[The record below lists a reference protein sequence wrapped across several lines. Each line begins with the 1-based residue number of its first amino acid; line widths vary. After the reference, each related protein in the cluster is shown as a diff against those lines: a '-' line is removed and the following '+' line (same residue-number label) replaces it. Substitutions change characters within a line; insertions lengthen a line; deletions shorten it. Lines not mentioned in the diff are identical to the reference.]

1 MELLQLK
8 YFQALA
14 QSEHVTETADR
25 LHVTQSSLS
34 KTIQRLEQD
43 VGAPLFDRIGR
54 GLRLNGLG
62 RIFLERTRR
71 ALLELEEGK
80 REIAGLISPETG
92 SVSLAVT
99 TASALPGLLQRFKRE
114 RPAARFH
121 VRMVGDDEL
130 RGILEQGSADFCF
143 TSEPMELPEVE
154 HEVLL
159 ADPVVLAVPR
169 NHPLAVR
176 TAVTFA
182 ELRDEEFIGLRSGFR
197 KRDEID
203 AVCRRQGFVPRYVY
217 EGDEP
222 ARINS
227 LVEAGLG
234 VAFVPGTSRTKGDG
248 VRYLSLEQ
256 PVVTKELLLLWNRGR
271 YHSPAARQFRE
282 FVRVYFR
289 ESAWLPS

>member
-1 MELLQLK
+1 MELLQLQ

-14 QSEHVTETADR
+14 QSEHMTATAER

-54 GLRLNGLG
+54 GLRLNDLG
-62 RIFLERTRR
+62 RTFLVRAQR
-71 ALLELEEGK
+71 ALVELDEGR
-80 REIAGLISPETG
+80 REIAGLVSPDTG
-92 SVSLAVT
+92 MVLLAVT

-121 VRMVGDDEL
+121 VRMVDDGEL
-130 RGILEQGSADFCF
+130 RGVLEQGTADFCF
-143 TSEPMELPEVE
+143 TSDPVELPDVE
-154 HEVLL
+154 REVLL
-159 ADPVVLAVPR
+159 VDPVVLAVPR
-169 NHPLAVR
+169 GHRLADRRSVPL
-176 TAVTFA
+176 A
-182 ELRDEEFIGLRSGFR
+182 ELRDEEFIGLRAGFR

-203 AVCRRQGFVPRYVY
+203 AVCARQGFTPRYVY

-234 VAFVPGTSRTKGDG
+234 IAFVPGTSRVANDG
-248 VRYLSLEQ
+248 VRYVALE
-256 PVVTKELLLLWNRGR
+256 PSPTKELTLLWNRGR
-271 YHSPAARQFRE
+271 YHSPAALQFRE
-282 FVRVYFR
+282 VVRAHFR
-289 ESAWLPS
+289 V